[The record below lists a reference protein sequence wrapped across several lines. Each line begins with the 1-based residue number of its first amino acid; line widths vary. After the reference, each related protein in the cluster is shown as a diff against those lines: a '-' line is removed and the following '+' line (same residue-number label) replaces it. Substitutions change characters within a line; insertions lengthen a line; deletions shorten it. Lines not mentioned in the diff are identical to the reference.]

1 MGIISPVG
9 QTVETF
15 WENVTAGRHGIAP
28 ISFFDTTDFKAKLAA
43 EVKDFNPRQYMEKA
57 DILRSDRYAQL
68 GLCAA
73 VQAVEQ
79 SGVIGTLAP
88 ERIGVYFGTG
98 IGGIHTMMTEH
109 DKLLARG
116 PRRVSAYFVPMLI
129 ANMCAGTIAIRY
141 GCKGAALPAVTACAS
156 GSNAIGEAVRAIRH
170 GYADAIISG
179 GTESPLIP
187 MAIAGFANART
198 LSPSDDPDYASLP
211 FSADREG
218 FVIAEGAGILVL
230 EDMEQIP
237 VCVAYEVDGERT
249 DIFPSGE
256 ALAKAKPIYEYLP
269 GFGGKVAGVTRF
281 EDLPKNAQDYVRY
294 LEKAVDCPIQYVSTG
309 ADRESYIKMF

>member
-1 MGIISPVG
+1 MRRVVVTGMGIISPVG

-156 GSNAIGEAVRAIRH
+156 GSNAIG
-170 GYADAIISG
+170 
-179 GTESPLIP
+179 
-187 MAIAGFANART
+187 
-198 LSPSDDPDYASLP
+198 
-211 FSADREG
+211 
-218 FVIAEGAGILVL
+218 
-230 EDMEQIP
+230 
-237 VCVAYEVDGERT
+237 
-249 DIFPSGE
+249 
-256 ALAKAKPIYEYLP
+256 
-269 GFGGKVAGVTRF
+269 
-281 EDLPKNAQDYVRY
+281 
-294 LEKAVDCPIQYVSTG
+294 
-309 ADRESYIKMF
+309 